1 MDITWRKNVD
11 QALAEAKASGRALF
25 LDFNAAPL

>member
-1 MDITWRKNVD
+1 MAIAWRKDVD

-25 LDFNAAPL
+25 LDFNAAPM

>member
-1 MDITWRKNVD
+1 VAIQWKKDVD
-11 QALAEAKASGRALF
+11 QALAEARSSGRPLL

>member
-1 MDITWRKNVD
+1 MDIAWRKNVD
-11 QALAEAKASGRALF
+11 QALAEAKTSGRALF

>member
-1 MDITWRKNVD
+1 MAIDWKKDVD
-11 QALAEAKASGRALF
+11 QALAGARSSGTHLL

>member
-1 MDITWRKNVD
+1 MDITWSNNVD
-11 QALAEAKASGRALF
+11 QALAEAKARGRALF